1 MTLAR
6 DVRGSLAIGAIG
18 VLFMLI
24 APSFLELFT
33 IINLTTAIALAVLA
47 LSLAFIWGYGG
58 ILCFGQNA
66 FFGIGAYAYTIAAIN
81 FGGSSWAILV
91 AILVAV
97 AFAVII
103 GYVMFYGRVSDVYLA
118 VITLTVTLILYSLIR
133 RTSGPDYKIGKS
145 LLGGFNGITSPP
157 LNLPWDTS
165 FILFPEH
172 VFYVAMGGLV
182 LAYLFTSWL
191 TRTHFGRVC
200 VSIREN
206 ELRAELLGYDV
217 RLYKL
222 AIFAVGAGIAG
233 LAGVLFCNGVGR
245 VTPDVFNLYN
255 AALTIIWVIVGGR
268 GTLIG
273 PILGAFGLFYLTSAL
288 GTQSTFNNN
297 LVLGIILVVFV
308 LLVPKGVIPTLAD
321 WMTARRNRRALRARE
336 RRMRMR
342 RTRGGGGGG
351 QNAGASVA
359 GAGGEGTGGRRG
371 REGRGMRQG
380 EVVLETR
387 GLSMHFGGVRAVDRV
402 DFALYE
408 NELRCLIGPNG
419 AGKSTFFKCLTGQLR
434 ATAGSV
440 VIRDIHVTD
449 REPFEVAALG
459 VGIKTQVPNVFE
471 GLDVEEN
478 IWLSARRWHP
488 PARARNLTAETLD
501 RLRLGDIRTSPV
513 GRLAHGQRQWVEL
526 GMVVAAEPWL
536 VLLDEPAAG
545 MTHEETVR
553 TAELIREIN
562 RTATLIVVEH
572 DMQFIRMIS
581 DLVTVFHE
589 GRILM
594 EDTMEAISADSRA
607 REVYLGHRA

>member
-1 MTLAR
+1 MILAR
-6 DVRGSLAIGAIG
+6 DVRGTLAIAAVG

-24 APSFLELFT
+24 APSVLELFT

-47 LSLAFIWGYGG
+47 LSLALVWGYGG

-97 AFAVII
+97 AFAVVI

-118 VITLTVTLILYSLIR
+118 VITLTVSLILYSLIR

-157 LNLPWDTS
+157 INLPWDSS
-165 FILFPEH
+165 FVLFPEH
-172 VFYVAMGGLV
+172 VFYVAMGALV
-182 LAYLFTSWL
+182 VAYLFTSWL

-222 AIFAVGAGIAG
+222 GIFAVGAGIAG

-288 GTQSTFNNN
+288 GTQSTVNNN

-308 LLVPKGVIPTLAD
+308 LGVPKGVIPTLAG
-321 WMTARRNRRALRARE
+321 WMTARRTRRALRARE
-336 RRMRMR
+336 RRMRLR
-342 RTRGGGGGG
+342 RARGGA
-351 QNAGASVA
+351 AGTMAP
-359 GAGGEGTGGRRG
+359 GRG
-371 REGRGMRQG
+371 R
-380 EVVLETR
+380 
-387 GLSMHFGGVRAVDRV
+387 
-402 DFALYE
+402 
-408 NELRCLIGPNG
+408 
-419 AGKSTFFKCLTGQLR
+419 
-434 ATAGSV
+434 
-440 VIRDIHVTD
+440 
-449 REPFEVAALG
+449 
-459 VGIKTQVPNVFE
+459 VP
-471 GLDVEEN
+471 
-478 IWLSARRWHP
+478 A
-488 PARARNLTAETLD
+488 ARA
-501 RLRLGDIRTSPV
+501 
-513 GRLAHGQRQWVEL
+513 
-526 GMVVAAEPWL
+526 
-536 VLLDEPAAG
+536 
-545 MTHEETVR
+545 EER
-553 TAELIREIN
+553 GPE
-562 RTATLIVVEH
+562 
-572 DMQFIRMIS
+572 
-581 DLVTVFHE
+581 
-589 GRILM
+589 
-594 EDTMEAISADSRA
+594 
-607 REVYLGHRA
+607 

>member
-6 DVRGSLAIGAIG
+6 DVRGSLAIAAIG

-24 APSFLELFT
+24 APSVLELFT

-47 LSLAFIWGYGG
+47 LSLALIWGYGG

-91 AILVAV
+91 AIAVAV
-97 AFAVII
+97 AFAIII

-118 VITLTVTLILYSLIR
+118 VITLTVSLILYSLIR

-157 LNLPWDTS
+157 LNLPWDSS

-172 VFYVAMGGLV
+172 VFYVAMGALV

-321 WMTARRNRRALRARE
+321 LMTARRNRRALRARE

-342 RTRGGGGGG
+342 RARGGGG
-351 QNAGASVA
+351 QNAGSGAGGAGNDA
-359 GAGGEGTGGRRG
+359 GAG
-371 REGRGMRQG
+371 
-380 EVVLETR
+380 
-387 GLSMHFGGVRAVDRV
+387 
-402 DFALYE
+402 
-408 NELRCLIGPNG
+408 
-419 AGKSTFFKCLTGQLR
+419 
-434 ATAGSV
+434 
-440 VIRDIHVTD
+440 
-449 REPFEVAALG
+449 
-459 VGIKTQVPNVFE
+459 
-471 GLDVEEN
+471 
-478 IWLSARRWHP
+478 
-488 PARARNLTAETLD
+488 ARAAE
-501 RLRLGDIRTSPV
+501 
-513 GRLAHGQRQWVEL
+513 
-526 GMVVAAEPWL
+526 
-536 VLLDEPAAG
+536 
-545 MTHEETVR
+545 
-553 TAELIREIN
+553 
-562 RTATLIVVEH
+562 
-572 DMQFIRMIS
+572 
-581 DLVTVFHE
+581 
-589 GRILM
+589 
-594 EDTMEAISADSRA
+594 
-607 REVYLGHRA
+607 